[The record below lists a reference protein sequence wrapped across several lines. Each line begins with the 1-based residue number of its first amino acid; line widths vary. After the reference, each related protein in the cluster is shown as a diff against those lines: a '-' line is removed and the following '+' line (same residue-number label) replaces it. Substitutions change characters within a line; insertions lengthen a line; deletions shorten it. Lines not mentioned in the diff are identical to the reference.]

1 MCVFIQSYGL
11 SRVFIEEEV
20 VFSVFL
26 LTMFWF
32 VFKEER
38 NRRSFA
44 LPSFPRIL
52 SKGLKGSCTGSEE
65 DKDIRLKA
73 AGDRKSEFKT

>member
-1 MCVFIQSYGL
+1 MCVFIHSYVL
-11 SRVFIEEEV
+11 TRVFIEEEV

-26 LTMFWF
+26 LIMFWF

-52 SKGLKGSCTGSEE
+52 SKGSCTGSEE
-65 DKDIRLKA
+65 DKDVRLKA